1 MSGTFDFT
9 GRSVLVTGGA
19 SGIGRGIVEAYLR
32 EGARVAFTYVSSR
45 NGALEIEAGAPPGH
59 AVGIEADL
67 RTEPECARVVAL
79 AEETFG
85 HVDVLVANAG
95 GLLARASTLET
106 TVALWQEA
114 FEVNVLTTVLI
125 CKATLPGMIAR
136 RRGSIVTMGSIAAHN
151 GGTGA
156 AHYASAKG
164 AIHTFT
170 RALAKEV
177 AEAGIRVNAVSPGL
191 IGTRFHDMFSTPAKR
206 VATVAQTPL
215 RREGTPADVA
225 AACLYLASDAASF
238 VTGEVLE
245 VNGGIGMY

>member
-1 MSGTFDFT
+1 
-9 GRSVLVTGGA
+9 
-19 SGIGRGIVEAYLR
+19 
-32 EGARVAFTYVSSR
+32 
-45 NGALEIEAGAPPGH
+45 
-59 AVGIEADL
+59 
-67 RTEPECARVVAL
+67 
-79 AEETFG
+79 
-85 HVDVLVANAG
+85 
-95 GLLARASTLET
+95 
-106 TVALWQEA
+106 
-114 FEVNVLTTVLI
+114 
-125 CKATLPGMIAR
+125 MIAR
-136 RRGSIVTMGSIAAHN
+136 SRGSIDTMGSIAAHS

-191 IGTRFHDMFSTPAKR
+191 IGTRFHDRFSTPGKR
-206 VATVAQTPL
+206 EATVAQTPL

-225 AACLYLASDAASF
+225 AACLYLTSDAASF

>member
-1 MSGTFDFT
+1 MSSPFDFG

-32 EGARVAFTYVSSR
+32 EGARVAFTYVSSHD
-45 NGALEIEAGAPPGH
+45 GAREIEAGVPPGH
-59 AVGIEADL
+59 AIGIEADL
-67 RTEPECARVVAL
+67 RTEPECTRVVAS
-79 AEETFG
+79 AEKTFG
-85 HVDVLVANAG
+85 RVDILVANAG
-95 GLLARASTLET
+95 GLIARASTLET

-114 FEVNVLTTVLI
+114 FDVNVLTTVLI
-125 CKATLPGMIAR
+125 CKAALPGMIAR
-136 RRGSIVTMGSIAAHN
+136 SRGSIVTMGSIAAHS

-191 IGTRFHDMFSTPAKR
+191 IGTRFHDRFSTPGKR
-206 VATVAQTPL
+206 EATVAQTPL

-225 AACLYLASDAASF
+225 AACLYLTSDAASF